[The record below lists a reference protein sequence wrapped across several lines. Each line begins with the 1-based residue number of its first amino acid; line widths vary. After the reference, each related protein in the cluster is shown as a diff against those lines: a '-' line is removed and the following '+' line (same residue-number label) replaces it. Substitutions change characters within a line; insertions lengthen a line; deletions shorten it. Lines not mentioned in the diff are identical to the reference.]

1 MIRRHDQWKPTVV
14 VVQPLVISLLL
25 DDSSGF
31 VEIGT
36 GNEGSGE
43 PEPTFSWTVL
53 ETREIVILTVDL
65 ARRHNVEL
73 IHLHSL
79 FERRMI
85 RREHQLKSATPRI
98 TVTFVVDFLR
108 HALTANMFDIIQQPI
123 AECRIGLNLLP

>member
-1 MIRRHDQWKPTVV
+1 M
-14 VVQPLVISLLL
+14 ISLLQ

-31 VEIGT
+31 VENGT

-43 PEPTFSWTVL
+43 PELTFSLTIL
-53 ETREIVILTVDL
+53 ETRGIVILTVDL
-65 ARRHNVEL
+65 ARCHNVEL
-73 IHLHSL
+73 IHLYSL

-85 RREHQLKSATPRI
+85 RREHRLKSATPRI

-123 AECRIGLNLLP
+123 LECRIGLSLLP